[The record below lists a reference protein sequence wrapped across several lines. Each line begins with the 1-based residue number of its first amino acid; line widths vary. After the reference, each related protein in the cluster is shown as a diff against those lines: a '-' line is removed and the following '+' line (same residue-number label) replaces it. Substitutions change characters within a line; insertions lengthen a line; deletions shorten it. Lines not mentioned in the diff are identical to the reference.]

1 MVSGGVLIVFELVV
15 LGLACWRVGLV
26 VVAIVCVGIV
36 WCGWRFVALT
46 SSVFVVWVV
55 PCGLGL

>member
-26 VVAIVCVGIV
+26 VVAIVCVEIV
-36 WCGWRFVALT
+36 WCGW
-46 SSVFVVWVV
+46 
-55 PCGLGL
+55 